1 MFAHIGKCPLAPVG
15 AAQTFVLV
23 GFLPTFFVAYEG
35 VQVGALG
42 VEVILPAGIGGV
54 VHQKALVVLGGGLD
68 AVFQLAGVE
77 GDVAVNEPRGF
88 LRKGELGLLQGSG
101 LFCAEVGTPA
111 QLHPDAVHLIF
122 QAAGL
127 VKNGLGHEVSA
138 PFHMKMRQRDAPV
151 VRDIRHRTADVHF
164 FEGGVF
170 GLRQAADSA
179 AEELAAPLERPVR
192 GFFCR
197 GQTRPL
203 GIGQIARRRREADMH
218 HPLGVAGG
226 RGAARLPPAAPRE
239 NLADRLVGFGGRV
252 VQQHDD
258 RDGRLHQK
266 HPRYSRP
273 CESLPSVLARM
284 ACASAASRSAS
295 ALEVKV
301 MDTPS
306 LETLDTPGGV
316 QALCTA
322 FAASMIWMQAS
333 ASASAQPSHAAAW
346 PSARPKVIRSMSRD
360 ARAAK
365 GAKAASSSVP
375 PVAAYW
381 S

>member
-1 MFAHIGKCPLAPVG
+1 M
-15 AAQTFVLV
+15 
-23 GFLPTFFVAYEG
+23 
-35 VQVGALG
+35 
-42 VEVILPAGIGGV
+42 
-54 VHQKALVVLGGGLD
+54 
-68 AVFQLAGVE
+68 
-77 GDVAVNEPRGF
+77 
-88 LRKGELGLLQGSG
+88 GLLM
-101 LFCAEVGTPA
+101 P
-111 QLHPDAVHLIF
+111 
-122 QAAGL
+122 
-127 VKNGLGHEVSA
+127 SA

-151 VRDIRHRTADVHF
+151 VRDIRHRTADVRF

-170 GLRQAADSA
+170 GLGQAADSA

-239 NLADRLVGFGGRV
+239 HLADRLVGFGDRV

-258 RDGRLHQK
+258 RDGGLHQK
-266 HPRYSRP
+266 HPRYSRL
-273 CESLPSVLARM
+273 CGSLPSVLARM
-284 ACASAASRSAS
+284 YAASATSRAAS
-295 ALEVKV
+295 APEVKV

-306 LETLDTPGGV
+306 LETLDAPGGV

-333 ASASAQPSHAAAW
+333 ASASAQPSHTAA
-346 PSARPKVIRSMSRD
+346 
-360 ARAAK
+360 
-365 GAKAASSSVP
+365 
-375 PVAAYW
+375 
-381 S
+381 

>member
-1 MFAHIGKCPLAPVG
+1 MFAHISNSPLAPVG
-15 AAQTFVLV
+15 AAQ
-23 GFLPTFFVAYEG
+23 AG
-35 VQVGALG
+35 VSVQCFALG
-42 VEVILPAGIGGV
+42 VQIILLAGIRGIVDQQSLFV
-54 VHQKALVVLGGGLD
+54 VGCGLN

-77 GDVAVNEPRGF
+77 GDVAVNEPHGF

-101 LFCAEVGTPA
+101 LFCAEVGAPA

-122 QAAGL
+122 QAVGL

-151 VRDIRHRTADVHF
+151 VRDIRHRTADVRF
-164 FEGGVF
+164 FEGGIL

-179 AEELAAPLERPVR
+179 AEELAAPLERPVCGLLCGR
-192 GFFCR
+192 
-197 GQTRPL
+197 QTRPL

-239 NLADRLVGFGGRV
+239 HLADRLVGFGGRV
-252 VQQHDD
+252 VQQYDD

-273 CESLPSVLARM
+273 WGSLPSVLERM
-284 ACASAASRSAS
+284 YAASAASRSAS
-295 ALEVKV
+295 APEVKV

-306 LETLDTPGGV
+306 LETLDTPGDV

-375 PVAAYW
+375 PAAAYW